1 MVFERRNYLDRLI
14 AGKGNGLV
22 KIITGIRRCGKSFLL
37 FELFRNHLLSQGV
50 NEDHII
56 TMALDD
62 WSNRIYRNPDILL
75 DYISSQIEGN
85 RGKYYILLDEVQLLD
100 HFVEVLLSLMHNNQC
115 DIYVTGSN
123 SRFLSS
129 DVVTEFRGR
138 GDEVRLHPLTF
149 AEYFNGM
156 KGQLRDAWRDYSRYG
171 GLPQVALMENDAS
184 KESFLSNLFET
195 TYLRDIVERNNL
207 KGEDGVMEVTRILA
221 SSIGSSVN
229 PNRIANTF
237 KSVAHIQL
245 SDKTISKY
253 ISCLCD
259 AFIINEAMRYDVK
272 GRKYIG
278 TETKYFYEDLG
289 IRNAALNFRQ
299 EEPAHI
305 MENIIYNELVA
316 RGYRVD
322 VGAVESWITD
332 KDGKRKR
339 VSLEIDFVLNQSG
352 ERIYI
357 QSAYSLPT
365 IEKQQQEQRS
375 MVTINDNFR
384 KIIVTA
390 DDVKPWTNEQGIKFV
405 NVWDFLLDA
414 SLIK

>member
-1 MVFERRNYLDRLI
+1 
-14 AGKGNGLV
+14 
-22 KIITGIRRCGKSFLL
+22 
-37 FELFRNHLLSQGV
+37 
-50 NEDHII
+50 
-56 TMALDD
+56 
-62 WSNRIYRNPDILL
+62 
-75 DYISSQIEGN
+75 
-85 RGKYYILLDEVQLLD
+85 
-100 HFVEVLLSLMHNNQC
+100 
-115 DIYVTGSN
+115 
-123 SRFLSS
+123 
-129 DVVTEFRGR
+129 
-138 GDEVRLHPLTF
+138 
-149 AEYFNGM
+149 
-156 KGQLRDAWRDYSRYG
+156 
-171 GLPQVALMENDAS
+171 
-184 KESFLSNLFET
+184 
-195 TYLRDIVERNNL
+195 
-207 KGEDGVMEVTRILA
+207 
-221 SSIGSSVN
+221 
-229 PNRIANTF
+229 
-237 KSVAHIQL
+237 
-245 SDKTISKY
+245 
-253 ISCLCD
+253 
-259 AFIINEAMRYDVK
+259 MRYDVK